1 MRTRIQGALFATVLA
16 GAAALSGYAHSE
28 NTADNTKGTRTVY
41 GAVPIDQAEGLS
53 TGDQVLAAV
62 SKGTPSVVWETL
74 ERAERV
80 ECLNCIPNVEALL
93 YDSGSSA
100 NREIAAWWLRRRIFG
115 VFGPGEAYERTI
127 NTLKGDPNPS
137 KRAFAASAL
146 GEFLAAPG
154 AEVCAEALAKDSEP
168 KVRAAA
174 ALALGRMNSDGGGA
188 LAAALADSNRDVKLA
203 SLRAIGRVHMVVP
216 ATQVAALLQ
225 DGDAVVRKR
234 AAELLDHG
242 RSRESATAL
251 LKLAQSD
258 TDAEVRIAACHALGS
273 MGSMGDGSVRSALE
287 DIAQKDANG
296 LVRDQARIAARRL

>member
-1 MRTRIQGALFATVLA
+1 MKLHGALFAAVLA
-16 GAAALSGYAHSE
+16 GAVALSAGYARSE

-41 GAVPIDQAEGLS
+41 GAIPIDQAEGLS
-53 TGDQVLAAV
+53 SGDQVLAAV

-93 YDSGSSA
+93 FDPSSAA

-127 NTLKGDPNPS
+127 NALRSDPNPTR
-137 KRAFAASAL
+137 RAYAASAL

-154 AEVCAEALAKDSEP
+154 ADACAEALAKDSEP
-168 KVRAAA
+168 RVRMAA

-188 LAAALADSNRDVKLA
+188 LTTALTDANRDVRLA
-203 SLRAIGRVHMVVP
+203 TLTAIGKVHMTVP
-216 ATQVAALLQ
+216 GTQIATLLG
-225 DGDAVVRKR
+225 DSDAVVRKR

-242 RSRESATAL
+242 RIRESAGSL
-251 LKLAQSD
+251 IKLAQSD
-258 TDAEVRIAACHALGS
+258 PDAEVRIAACHALGS
-273 MGSMGDGSVRSALE
+273 AGDGSVRAALE
-287 DIAQKDANG
+287 EIAQKDANG